1 MKMNINT
8 KKYIEEYLKIRDK
21 KSQIIDF
28 KLNTP
33 QQKLYNVN
41 CRNRKRTVPPPTTAT
56 GLPQQAHDAL
66 RLLYHRGRQP
76 ERTKQ

>member
-33 QQKLYNVN
+33 QQKLYNVIKEQT
-41 CRNRKRTVPPPTTAT
+41 C
-56 GLPQQAHDAL
+56 
-66 RLLYHRGRQP
+66 
-76 ERTKQ
+76 